1 VDWLAGEL
9 KREIRAWLIQR
20 FDMPLEEVEAVAEV
34 AARDLAYF
42 ISWRSG
48 ALLQPRYDPRRAAA
62 LVCRFAE
69 RWGPRR
75 IVARWMPLW
84 LAKWRLR
91 VAVARPPAE
100 RASGGSVAVAVV
112 GAPEQRGGVEAVI
125 PVGEEELRDLILY
138 AAVQLLARGE
148 YAVVEDMAV
157 HIVTEAARGAKNL
170 DEVRSRISQI
180 AALISSSSGPVLAV
194 WPS

>member
-1 VDWLAGEL
+1 
-9 KREIRAWLIQR
+9 
-20 FDMPLEEVEAVAEV
+20 
-34 AARDLAYF
+34 
-42 ISWRSG
+42 
-48 ALLQPRYDPRRAAA
+48 
-62 LVCRFAE
+62 VCRFAQ
-69 RWGPRR
+69 RWGPRK
-75 IVARWMPLW
+75 IVVKWMPLW

-100 RASGGSVAVAVV
+100 RASGGSAVAAVV
-112 GAPEQRGGVEAVI
+112 GAPERGGGVEAVI

-138 AAVQLLARGE
+138 AAAQLLARGE

-170 DEVRSRISQI
+170 DEVRKNISRIV
-180 AALISSSSGPVLAV
+180 AEISASSAPVLAI